1 MSKLRGVLLSGLL
14 LIPILSGCSQEA
26 KPVEAESGQTQ
37 NQPSTQTTTAPEP
50 TAETKAKEETKPEG
64 EAVNFEV
71 VGQPS
76 SDAPA
81 DQGDP
86 KATLG
91 GELTINSKT
100 LTIKGSSNLLPGA
113 KVKANVTAK
122 GYNMWGYNDETEV
135 NSDGSFEL
143 EVKKP
148 DVKAQ
153 MEVELS
159 FTSDQQSDRIQE
171 AYGKTGEKLTGD
183 YVYQYLDSDK
193 LKYKVATFAY
203 VDPKAQTNTKV
214 PFETPV
220 WDKPSDYGQPAI
232 WIKPSITKNGKSLTV
247 AAKSNF
253 LEGTKISGGL
263 DIPNHVHYGYT
274 DQTEVKPD
282 GSFSLQ
288 IPQPDKVKQYYVLIQ
303 FIPDENMWPT
313 VKDAYGEKGEKL
325 KGEFIKIKDSD
336 KKTVNMVEM
345 KIKVDL

>member
-1 MSKLRGVLLSGLL
+1 MSKLSGIMLSAFL
-14 LIPILSGCSQEA
+14 LIPILSGCSQEV
-26 KPVEAESGQTQ
+26 KPEATESGQSQ
-37 NQPSTQTTTAPEP
+37 NQPLTQTTTAPESS
-50 TAETKAKEETKPEG
+50 AEAKPNSDTKPEG

-76 SDAPA
+76 GDAPP
-81 DQGDP
+81 DQGDT

-91 GELTINSKT
+91 GEVTVNAKT
-100 LTIKGSSNLLPGA
+100 LAIKGTSNLLPGA

-135 NSDGSFEL
+135 NSDGSFDL

-153 MEVELS
+153 MEVEVS

-171 AYGKTGEKLTGD
+171 AYGKIGEKLSGD
-183 YVYQYLDSDK
+183 YVYQYLDSDEIK
-193 LKYKVATFAY
+193 SKVATFAY

-232 WIKPSITKNGKSLTV
+232 WIKPSVTKTGKSLTIS
-247 AAKSNF
+247 AKSNF

-274 DQTEVKPD
+274 DQAEVKPD
-282 GSFSLQ
+282 GSFTLQ
-288 IPQPDKVKQYYVLIQ
+288 IPQPDKVKKYYVLIQ
-303 FIPDENMWPT
+303 FVPDDNMWPS

-325 KGEFIKIKDSD
+325 KGELIKIKDAD
-336 KKTVNMVEM
+336 KQTLNMVEM